1 MMCFVNAANMANIHY
16 KYIIQVSHTYN
27 TNTVLL
33 ILLYKY
39 SLQKYVEYILCMI
52 ETNALAIRVLLENCH
67 PTNSNYEWGICAL
80 CSKHIFNLWEIFR
93 FLQSIIT
100 HASYTFSLNTNTRLY
115 WQSTSGK
122 RPDAKLCRSGGD

>member
-1 MMCFVNAANMANIHY
+1 MLQIWQTSTTNTSY
-16 KYIIQVSHTYN
+16 KYQIHT
-27 TNTVLL
+27 TQ
-33 ILLYKY
+33 ILFFLYY
-39 SLQKYVEYILCMI
+39 YINIVYKNVWNIFYICVI

-100 HASYTFSLNTNTRLY
+100 HASYTYSLNTNIRLY